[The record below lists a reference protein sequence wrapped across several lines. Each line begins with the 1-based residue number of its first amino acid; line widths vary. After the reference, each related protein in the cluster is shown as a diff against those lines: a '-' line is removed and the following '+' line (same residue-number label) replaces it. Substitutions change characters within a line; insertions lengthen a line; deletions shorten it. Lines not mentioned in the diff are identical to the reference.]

1 MTLTRFKMYLYVQA
15 LLLLLFIL
23 YQGVWMISG
32 ITEGTIVNFAGV
44 FSDKNKTTF
53 GEAGPMVVR
62 YTVNNRVYEEGFE
75 RNDIPMATRTVP
87 VRYLLF
93 APQIAHLNTFI
104 DQWLESIVLLA
115 ILSLVTALLFLMQN
129 SVFPKGTLFEVI
141 RRYPYILAHEFY
153 PHQEETKSYQQK
165 YRKQGGKRNEP
176 PSPGLLQ

>member
-32 ITEGTIVNFAGV
+32 VTEGTIVNFAGV
-44 FSDKNKTTF
+44 FSDKSKTTF

-62 YTVNNRVYEEGFE
+62 YTVNNRAYEEGFE

-129 SVFPKGTLFEVI
+129 SVFPKGTLFEVS

-153 PHQEETKSYQQK
+153 PHQEKIEGYHNK
-165 YRKQGGKRNEP
+165 YRKQRRKRNEP